1 MNKSPVWGTMQHKC
15 HTYKTRYT
23 SRRCGGLCN
32 TTYPH
37 LQDSINKS
45 PVWGTMQHQ
54 CHTTRYTSRRCG
66 VLCNTT
72 YPHLQDSVNKSPVW
86 GTMQHQCHYIPTP
99 ARQVAGM
106 GDYATQMPHLYKTRY
121 TSHRCGGLC
130 NTTYPHLQDS
140 MNKSPVWGTMQHQ
153 CHTYK
158 TRLTSR
164 RCGGP
169 CNTNATPTRLDTQV
183 ASVVEYK
190 HQCHYIPSPVWR
202 TIQHQCHYIPT
213 PTRLDKP
220 VTGGG
225 TMQHYIHTPTRL
237 TPVWGSMQHQ
247 SHTYKTRYTSCR
259 CGGLCNTNA
268 TPTRLDEQVASMGD
282 YATLM
287 PLHTHLQDSLNKSLG
302 WTTRNIN
309 AITYPHLQDST
320 NYVDDVVDYKDQC
333 TYVPTFTRLDKLI
346 TNEGDYTDPY
356 LYKIRSD
363 LGQYNLTI
371 KNPRVTDPKQ

>member
-1 MNKSPVWGTMQHKC
+1 MGYYATLHTHTYKTSCRCGELCNTTYPHLQDSMNKSPVWGTMQHQCHYIPTPTRLDEQVASVGDYATQMPHLQDSIHKSPVWGTMQHKC

-99 ARQVAGM
+99 ARQVDGT

-140 MNKSPVWGTMQHQ
+140 MNKSPVWGTMQH
-153 CHTYK
+153 
-158 TRLTSR
+158 
-164 RCGGP
+164 
-169 CNTNATPTRLDTQV
+169 
-183 ASVVEYK
+183 
-190 HQCHYIPSPVWR
+190 YIP
-202 TIQHQCHYIPT
+202 
-213 PTRLDKP
+213 
-220 VTGGG
+220 
-225 TMQHYIHTPTRL
+225 
-237 TPVWGSMQHQ
+237 
-247 SHTYKTRYTSCR
+247 
-259 CGGLCNTNA
+259 
-268 TPTRLDEQVASMGD
+268 TPTRLDEQVAGVGD
-282 YATLM
+282 YATPM
-287 PLHTHLQDSLNKSLG
+287 
-302 WTTRNIN
+302 
-309 AITYPHLQDST
+309 PHLQDSINKSPVWGT
-320 NYVDDVVDYKDQC
+320 MQHQCHTYKTRYTSRQC
-333 TYVPTFTRLDKLI
+333 GGI
-346 TNEGDYTDPY
+346 
-356 LYKIRSD
+356 
-363 LGQYNLTI
+363 
-371 KNPRVTDPKQ
+371 